1 MEKRYKGSTLLESI
15 MAVLILA
22 LTMVALT
29 NLFSVSR
36 RLITH
41 SRSQLGAGG
50 LGRLFLDPLQGQ
62 VRQDQWGGAGNCLSA
77 GIGCP
82 GNQTVGNIIYNPAYN
97 ITNVPI
103 IPGVNLRR
111 VRAQINWVE
120 Q

>member
-1 MEKRYKGSTLLESI
+1 MRQRHRKGSTLIESVI
-15 MAVLILA
+15 AVFLLA
-22 LTMVALT
+22 FTMIALT

-50 LGRLFLDPLQGQ
+50 IGRLFLDPLQGQ
-62 VRQDQWGGAGNCLSA
+62 VRQDQWGLNCLSTGA
-77 GIGCP
+77 GCP
-82 GNQTVGNIIYNPAYN
+82 GNQTVGNIIYNPAYT
-97 ITNVPI
+97 ITDIPV

-111 VRAQINWVE
+111 VQAQINWVE